1 MEKVRLFSTTPR
13 TLTFAASR
21 FCFIR
26 RAVSRRVVSASTTMT
41 TPSVQLLS
49 RIEALSRSR
58 GDEWMTTYLNWPR
71 SCVNHADGSIA
82 SSSQDHSRA
91 DTNRSTPR
99 ITLHCGK
106 QVDLG

>member
-1 MEKVRLFSTTPR
+1 MEKVRLFSTTPGR
-13 TLTFAASR
+13 SR
-21 FCFIR
+21 SRHQGFVIR

-71 SCVNHADGSIA
+71 SSVILELK
-82 SSSQDHSRA
+82 
-91 DTNRSTPR
+91 RS
-99 ITLHCGK
+99 
-106 QVDLG
+106 